1 MLNSRGDDPNY
12 IVLKDKYYRS
22 NPLFFK
28 EKDENLKDSH
38 GKRIYKTNG
47 VTYVWEIRKVLESIY
62 IEGKKCKELQFQECF
77 PGNSDSLSSNKKIVT
92 FADNLSQE
100 RRNVVSSK
108 TIHILEQAALKTSNN
123 KVVITSTI
131 RSSRQQAQA
140 MYDNEESGRHMKY
153 TSAGQAVINVYKEGK
168 HKRLSKGNIVQNMDE
183 RIKKFMTQG
192 IRVSRHAVSVE
203 TYAKNNIIDISYST
217 GNLKN
222 AKAFIL
228 ELLKD
233 NSVSKIIEP
242 LYSVNSM
249 GNPGKLQYDK
259 AEPAIH
265 VEIKQ

>member
-1 MLNSRGDDPNY
+1 
-12 IVLKDKYYRS
+12 
-22 NPLFFK
+22 
-28 EKDENLKDSH
+28 
-38 GKRIYKTNG
+38 
-47 VTYVWEIRKVLESIY
+47 
-62 IEGKKCKELQFQECF
+62 
-77 PGNSDSLSSNKKIVT
+77 
-92 FADNLSQE
+92 
-100 RRNVVSSK
+100 
-108 TIHILEQAALKTSNN
+108 
-123 KVVITSTI
+123 
-131 RSSRQQAQA
+131 
-140 MYDNEESGRHMKY
+140 
-153 TSAGQAVINVYKEGK
+153 
-168 HKRLSKGNIVQNMDE
+168 MDE

-203 TYAKNNIIDISYST
+203 TYAKNNIIDISYSA